1 MVVAQFKTTG
11 SSTDK
16 IAINDLVKLTNVTPG
31 TFSTRNTTAPHIQV
45 WNGTGYTHFFY
56 ISDAT
61 GGDAS
66 GCWARTKAKA
76 TETIDLG
83 KGFWFSAPVVEDGAV
98 ATFAGEVKSDAN
110 TKEIAIGDTEFVIVG
125 NPFPT
130 DLTFEMM
137 TTKDL
142 VPATFS
148 ARNTDAPHMQVWN
161 GTGYTHYFYISDA
174 TGGDASGAWAR
185 TKAKATGVFARVGEA
200 FWIQS
205 ASQGSITISIE

>member
-11 SSTDK
+11 AETDE

-31 TFSTRNTTAPHIQV
+31 TFSTRTTAAPHIQV
-45 WNGTGYTHFFY
+45 WNGTGYTHYFY

-61 GGDAS
+61 GGEAS

-76 TETIDLG
+76 TEKISLG
-83 KGFWFSAPVVEDGAV
+83 KGFWFSAPSVEDGAV

-110 TKEIAIGDTEFVIVG
+110 TKEIAIGNTEFVIVG
-125 NPFPT
+125 NPFPV
-130 DLTFEMM
+130 DLTFEKM
-137 TTKDL
+137 TTKGL
-142 VPATFS
+142 IPGTFS
-148 ARNTDAPHMQVWN
+148 TRTTTAPHMQVWN

-174 TGGDASGAWAR
+174 TGGSASGSWAR
-185 TKAKATGVFARVGEA
+185 TKAAATGVFAKVGEG

-205 ASQGSITISIE
+205 ASEGSITISLD